1 MEQMEY
7 LESHKASYLI
17 AQSTKKTSEFWPP
30 VWEEWLERWP
40 VELSDEDIKEGKTLD
55 NILTETKV
63 VRLFSCTMVHVSQFT
78 HIQSISVLV
87 NGLII
92 THALRRLARDDAN
105 C

>member
-1 MEQMEY
+1 MEY
-7 LESHKASYLI
+7 LESQKASYLT

-30 VWEEWLERWP
+30 VWEEWFERWP
-40 VELSDEDIKEGKTLD
+40 LELSAEDVKQGKTLD
-55 NILTETKV
+55 DVLVETKV
-63 VRLFSCTMVHVSQFT
+63 VRLFSRAMVYVSQFT
-78 HIQSISVLV
+78 HIQFISVLV